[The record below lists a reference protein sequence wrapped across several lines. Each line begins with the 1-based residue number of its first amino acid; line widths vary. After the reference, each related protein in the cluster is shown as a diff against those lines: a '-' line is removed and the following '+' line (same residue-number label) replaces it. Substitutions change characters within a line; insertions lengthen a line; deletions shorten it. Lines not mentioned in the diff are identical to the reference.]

1 MSRRVAASLA
11 SVALLA
17 AACGGDAA
25 SFPDGSFA
33 VVASSDLAVGRHRI
47 AVVVVGPDNEP
58 LLTPDV
64 EAAFELFRPD
74 SSPAGTVSS
83 EFIWAIENVQGRLV
97 GDYEFDEPGIWQLGV
112 RTADGGLIRSGPFQV
127 NDETI
132 SVGVGDPA
140 PASDTKTSASGPIET
155 ISTDIA
161 PDPRFY
167 EMTVAEAVTSGRPSV
182 IVFATPAFC
191 VSATCGPSLDVA
203 KAMSTDFPG
212 VNWVHVEV
220 YDNLDATS
228 FDELVEVPAVNE
240 WSLFSEPWVY
250 VVDASGIVSAR
261 FDGAVG
267 DAELRR
273 AVEAVAG

>member
-1 MSRRVAASLA
+1 MVRRLA
-11 SVALLA
+11 ALLA
-17 AACGGDAA
+17 VSALLVAACGGGA
-25 SFPDGSFA
+25 SFPDGSFG
-33 VVASSDLAVGRHRI
+33 VVASSDLGVGQHRV

-64 EAAFELFRPD
+64 EADFEFFRPD
-74 SSPAGTVSS
+74 GSPAGTVPA

-97 GDYEFDEPGIWQLGV
+97 ADFTFDEPGAWQLGV
-112 RTADGGLIRSGPFQV
+112 RPTGGDIVRAGPFAV
-127 NDETI
+127 NEQAI
-132 SVGVGDPA
+132 SVDVGDQA
-140 PASDTKTSASGPIET
+140 PASETKTSASGPIGT
-155 ISTDIA
+155 ISTDVA

-167 EMTVAEAVTSGRPSV
+167 GMTVAEAVTSGRPSV
-182 IVFATPAFC
+182 VVFATPAFC
-191 VSATCGPSLDVA
+191 VSATCGPALDVA
-203 KAMSTDFPG
+203 KAMADDFPR

-220 YDNLDATS
+220 YDNLDAQS

-240 WSLFSEPWVY
+240 WDLFSEPWVY
-250 VVDASGIVSAR
+250 VVDGSGVVSAR